1 MTRLLCSYT
10 PAVEHLQRALDLRQ
24 LMCGRDVSEG
34 RKPRG
39 QETEGKKRMRRGME
53 DREMVGESMLA
64 LGACYTQ
71 LGTLSFYYYYYY
83 SYNIVLLLCFII
95 YSSDFLFSFIY

>member
-1 MTRLLCSYT
+1 VCSYT
-10 PAVEHLQRALDLRQ
+10 AAIEHLQRALDLRQ
-24 LMCGRDVSEG
+24 LMCGRDAAEG

-71 LGTLSFYYYYYY
+71 LGTKPP
-83 SYNIVLLLCFII
+83 
-95 YSSDFLFSFIY
+95 